1 MSYDSLFF
9 AKKSHIHAVMGSN
22 GTDEVGSSDGTG
34 DGSLLVAVLQALT
47 GEESGTTL
55 GNLEDNRGVDVPGS
69 LKDSVDNRRR
79 GDVL

>member
-1 MSYDSLFF
+1 
-9 AKKSHIHAVMGSN
+9 MGSN